1 MSRERG
7 ENPALEKPYTHPR
20 SHGFEFPRKVLGT
33 RVKIHV
39 RRITSGSPSHR
50 KPLRDP
56 QTRVK
61 LTGCSGATRRDAAT
75 ASVAASAASVAAS
88 AASAAGVEAVIQR

>member
-39 RRITSGSPSHR
+39 RRITSGSPSH
-50 KPLRDP
+50 
-56 QTRVK
+56 
-61 LTGCSGATRRDAAT
+61 
-75 ASVAASAASVAAS
+75 
-88 AASAAGVEAVIQR
+88 